1 MGERFSADAVVV
13 GAGPAGLGAALGLAR
28 KGMDVAVLDMQDR
41 IGSRRRGETIRF
53 DREMD
58 AHLGKGFFER
68 QTIRTIRKR
77 SYFSHTGLRRV
88 DRTIKNPN
96 CIISWPDFI
105 RSMADVVKAAG
116 ARIIPA
122 STVVG
127 FLEEKGRITGVRAMV
142 GGFMQEEIRAGMVFS
157 CGGCEDPASLFLNI
171 DRTGMDMPV
180 SKRLVRGYAG
190 PDERFEY
197 HLHIQGDTLTV
208 GTIFPRTHGEAEF
221 ILLSYAKGR
230 KPQAMTFEEFAGAH
244 NLFRERLEGCEAF
257 YTLKTA
263 IPMGKMVFPCCPR
276 DGLVMAGDALGHV
289 QARGGSGI
297 KTSFLMGYA
306 AGTLGAEALTAGKWT
321 SATRQMLEQAMRNSP
336 HTRRLR
342 MHNLIYST
350 LRAGIFGRIRSPR
363 EMDRLWPVLSVAL
376 R

>member
-127 FLEEKGRITGVRAMV
+127 FLEEKG
-142 GGFMQEEIRAGMVFS
+142 
-157 CGGCEDPASLFLNI
+157 
-171 DRTGMDMPV
+171 
-180 SKRLVRGYAG
+180 
-190 PDERFEY
+190 
-197 HLHIQGDTLTV
+197 
-208 GTIFPRTHGEAEF
+208 
-221 ILLSYAKGR
+221 
-230 KPQAMTFEEFAGAH
+230 
-244 NLFRERLEGCEAF
+244 
-257 YTLKTA
+257 
-263 IPMGKMVFPCCPR
+263 
-276 DGLVMAGDALGHV
+276 
-289 QARGGSGI
+289 
-297 KTSFLMGYA
+297 
-306 AGTLGAEALTAGKWT
+306 
-321 SATRQMLEQAMRNSP
+321 
-336 HTRRLR
+336 
-342 MHNLIYST
+342 
-350 LRAGIFGRIRSPR
+350 
-363 EMDRLWPVLSVAL
+363 
-376 R
+376 